1 MSDAISRFER
11 IIDRINIVYGLMF
24 PVGLMTVIAI
34 STWILVPTYFQP
46 GSLPIYLFVIISVAL
61 IFSIHLRHLNNL
73 SARQLIVL
81 YTYYH
86 FALITFCI
94 FVAPYRSPYE
104 FLWVA
109 LAVGMDMVFKKN
121 WIFLTFALFAVVST
135 LIFYRTNQPE
145 TAEVML
151 VSAVQYIGVFSISI
165 LMTRYRRVSDEERL
179 ALAETSRS
187 NVFERQRLL
196 SLINNMGE
204 AVIATDS
211 KGRILLY
218 NAATLNLLD
227 TNQSLSKKN
236 IDKVLK
242 LKSAKN
248 KSVKLFKLLQESDYG
263 ITSSDYIHEFGPN
276 DHISMYINATP
287 IKLGFGEDSDSGYI
301 IIMRDITKEKSLEEE
316 RDEFISVVSHEL
328 RTPVAIAEGNI
339 SNAMYMSSKHHDP
352 KIVTNSLNQAHDQVV
367 YLANMINDLATLSR
381 AERTDVPLE
390 ISTVDV
396 KALAESLAR
405 DYQSDAAAKNLKLT
419 VSVAE
424 ETKAIQSA
432 QLYLKEIL
440 QNFVTNAIKYTK
452 QGTILVHVR
461 SNTKGEAVFSVA
473 DSGIGLSKAD
483 QKRVFDKFFRSE
495 DFRTRES
502 SGTGLG
508 LYVTAKL
515 AHRLNAKIEL
525 ESELNKGTTFT
536 ITVPSLAVSGHGG
549 K

>member
-204 AVIATDS
+204 AVIATDN

-461 SNTKGEAVFSVA
+461 SNSKGEAVFSVA
-473 DSGIGLSKAD
+473 DTGIGLSKAD

>member
-1 MSDAISRFER
+1 MSDAISKFER

-61 IFSIHLRHLNNL
+61 IFGIHLRHLNNL
-73 SARQLIVL
+73 SIRQLIVM

-121 WIFLTFALFAVVST
+121 WIFLTFALFAVVGT
-135 LIFYRTNQPE
+135 LMFYKTNQPE

-151 VSAVQYIGVFSISI
+151 VSSVQYIGVFSISI

-179 ALAETSRS
+179 ALAETSR
-187 NVFERQRLL
+187 NNTYERQRLL

-204 AVIATDS
+204 AVVATDS
-211 KGRILLY
+211 KGKILLY

-227 TNQSLSKKN
+227 TNQSLDKKN
-236 IDKVLK
+236 IDSVLK
-242 LKSAKN
+242 LKTAKHN
-248 KSVKLFKLLQESDYG
+248 SVKLFKVLQESDSG

-339 SNAMYMSSKHHDP
+339 SNAMYMSAKHHDP
-352 KIVTNSLNQAHDQVV
+352 KVVKNSLNQAHDQVV

-390 ISTVDV
+390 ISAVDV
-396 KALAESLAR
+396 KALAESIAR
-405 DYQSDAAAKNLKLT
+405 DYQSEAAAKNLKLT

-432 QLYLKEIL
+432 QLYLQEIL

-461 SNTKGEAVFSVA
+461 SNAKGEAVFSVA

-495 DFRTRES
+495 DFRTRVS

-536 ITVPSLAVSGHGG
+536 ITVPSLAISGHGG